1 MIILIKPITIELFPG
16 SVTLTRADIN
26 TSSFQKSQDGVTIPY
41 SLQAIAQKDVT
52 STELQDVASV
62 NEAGETV
69 ITQVPVQVVTTVDY
83 ATYALPLWAKLT
95 EDQWN
100 AWPEG
105 DANSDAEYI
114 AECVLK
120 NTGLERA

>member
-1 MIILIKPITIELFPG
+1 MIISIKPKVIELFPG

-52 STELQDVASV
+52 STELQEVTTV
-62 NEAGETV
+62 NDNGDHIT
-69 ITQVPVQVVTTVDY
+69 TQVPTEVVTTVDY
-83 ATYALPLWAKLT
+83 ATYTLALWAKLT

-114 AECVLK
+114 TECVLK